1 MGKEIRLTENDI
13 LSIIES
19 NLKTLMEDR
28 KFIRVPQ
35 SQPAPQATAGMPPQD
50 FSTSAQGQ
58 MADPTMMQGMG
69 NDANAEQMPQGEMG
83 PEGMPGDA
91 GVSEFDTNFDAGV
104 EADEDADPQ
113 KYIQQ
118 LTGKLSQTINSYNNE
133 NGADPGLNKYVVCM
147 IVAATCKN
155 LDEKAK
161 KEVIEKINSATSD
174 EELPDEEEMGGDMGD
189 TAPEDEGGE
198 PDMPVNEAVFTKK
211 NLIELFS
218 VNKKDERPK
227 EVNPSVGKKTPKAWR
242 GKF

>member
-13 LSIIES
+13 LSIVKDTLNE
-19 NLKTLMEDR
+19 LMENR
-28 KFIRVPQ
+28 KVIKLPQ
-35 SQPAPQATAGMPPQD
+35 QQPAPQDMGMPMQ
-50 FSTSAQGQ
+50 
-58 MADPTMMQGMG
+58 DPTMGGQPDATGDPMG
-69 NDANAEQMPQGEMG
+69 AGAMDPSMGDPNAMGGGEEN
-83 PEGMPGDA
+83 PA
-91 GVSEFDTNFDAGV
+91 GGSEFDTNFDAGV

-174 EELPDEEEMGGDMGD
+174 EELPDEDEMGGDMGD
-189 TAPEDEGGE
+189 IAPDEEGSE
-198 PDMPVNEAVFTKK
+198 QDMPVNEAVFTKK
-211 NLIELFS
+211 NLLELFS
-218 VNKKDERPK
+218 VNKDKDKERPK